1 MVLRLKDRLI
11 YNIKDNVMKLRQ
23 VQKTK
28 LESILDDIEEK
39 LEEMQTEEY
48 QLNTEDYDLNKDLFK
63 LLRLIDMARK
73 ELKKITS
80 SVIKLRAELENI
92 NQALQKLIDKEIQEI
107 EEDDRYWN
115 QQADLEKE
123 SA

>member
-1 MVLRLKDRLI
+1 MDNNMI
-11 YNIKDNVMKLRQ
+11 QNNIRRA
-23 VQKTK
+23 
-28 LESILDDIEEK
+28 E
-39 LEEMQTEEY
+39 
-48 QLNTEDYDLNKDLFK
+48 
-63 LLRLIDMARK
+63 

-92 NQALQKLIDKEIQEI
+92 NQALQKLINKEIQEI

-123 SA
+123 SAQ